1 MAIGVIFEF
10 PGATSRAAYEKSVK
24 MILKGRRKKL
34 ADWPVKGVLA
44 HIAGPIPGGWRVID
58 VLAIASGFQP
68 IWQKAQASF
77 ERGRD
82 SRGEAENFSTCEI
95 YQVLEIG
102 AREADR
108 LTGAAGPARRSR
120 RCTQTRTG
128 GSWTSAS
135 EPQPCIMSTGVGG
148 SSALRYAFKSIAARQ
163 AFLAAM
169 PKIRRTAA
177 SC

>member
-1 MAIGVIFEF
+1 
-10 PGATSRAAYEKSVK
+10 

-108 LTGAAGPARRSR
+108 LTGAAGPAAQPPMYPNANWGLMDLRVRATTLHHEHRGRRFERSQV
-120 RCTQTRTG
+120 C
-128 GSWTSAS
+128 
-135 EPQPCIMSTGVGG
+135 
-148 SSALRYAFKSIAARQ
+148 L
-163 AFLAAM
+163 
-169 PKIRRTAA
+169 
-177 SC
+177 